1 MARFHALCLGV
12 VILLLGFA
20 GPATAQVA
28 HPAFGP
34 PEVETQAL
42 EPPPLRLAEQLELT
56 AMHSLAEAS
65 AGAGDQLAALIA
77 WNTAGNLPPQ
87 NGFSRPLATP
97 LLVHIGAAERT
108 VLTAERIG
116 GGWLSAVPS
125 GGHAWGTSVFVPES
139 ARLRLELQRVSLP
152 EGSRLWVWGES
163 DEPLAF
169 GLELLGPD
177 GTLWTPSVAGPTIH
191 LELLL
196 PDAEATVN
204 ASFEIAHVLELF
216 ELDTEGRPLPYTMLL
231 PEANESCLR
240 CAACYGD
247 GTVSGITLWR
257 RAIAHLQFVK
267 DGTSRICT
275 GGLLNP
281 TTDSPLPYMLTANHC
296 FATQASA
303 SSLEAYWD
311 YIASTCSG
319 PPPPLSSVPRS
330 NGATLLATNANSDFT
345 FVRLN
350 SIPGSRTFLGWDAR
364 DTAVANGAPLY
375 RLSHPL
381 GYQLA
386 YSRSL
391 AWNPPMNCGW
401 STAQFLFSDPQP
413 ELGHGATFG
422 GSSGSPVI
430 LTGGYVVGQL
440 TGVCGPNNNEP
451 CLAGILDSVVDGRFS
466 VTYPSIS
473 SYLNP
478 SSPPPPPPPPSSC
491 TRNAETAC
499 LLSNRFEVKVTW
511 RTSQSSGNAKV
522 MSFGGQRTESDQ
534 SVFYSFYDAAN
545 FEMGVKVLNGCGIN
559 DRFWIFV
566 SGLTN
571 QEYKVTVRDTR
582 TGAVKT
588 YSNPMGNYPTT
599 VGDTSALPCP

>member
-12 VILLLGFA
+12 VTLLLGFA
-20 GPATAQVA
+20 GPASAQVA

-34 PEVETQAL
+34 PEVETHAL

-77 WNTAGNLPPQ
+77 WNTAGNLPLRD
-87 NGFSRPLATP
+87 GFSRPLPTP
-97 LLVHIGAAERT
+97 LLVRIGAAERT

-139 ARLRLELQRVSLP
+139 ARLRLELRHVSLP
-152 EGSRLWVWGES
+152 EESRLWVWGES

-169 GLELLGPD
+169 GLELLDPD

-196 PDAEATVN
+196 PDAEATAN

-216 ELDTEGRPLPYTMLL
+216 ELDTEGRPLPYPMLL
-231 PEANESCLR
+231 PEEDESCLKD
-240 CAACYGD
+240 AACYGD
-247 GTVSGITLWR
+247 GTVSGIINWR
-257 RAIAHLQFVK
+257 RAFAHLRYVK
-267 DGTSRICT
+267 DGSGYICT
-275 GGLLNP
+275 GGLLN
-281 TTDSPLPYMLTANHC
+281 TTTSSFVPYLLTANHC
-296 FATQASA
+296 FSTQASA

-311 YIASTCSG
+311 YIASTCNGS
-319 PPPPLSSVPRS
+319 PPPLSSVPRS
-330 NGATLLATNANSDFT
+330 NGATLLATNAGSDFT
-345 FVRLN
+345 FVRLSN
-350 SIPGSRTFLGWDAR
+350 LPGSRWFLGWNAN
-364 DTAVANGAPLY
+364 TNAVVNGAPLY
-375 RLSHPL
+375 RLSHPR
-381 GYQLA
+381 GYALK
-386 YSRSL
+386 YSRTL
-391 AWNPPMNCGW
+391 AWDPPGVCSELPTGR
-401 STAQFLFSDPQP
+401 FLYSDPQP

-440 TGVCGPNNNEP
+440 YGSCGIDLSEP
-451 CLAGILDSVVDGRFS
+451 CHAGPDYSVVDGRFNI
-466 VTYPSIS
+466 TYPSIS

-478 SSPPPPPPPPSSC
+478 SSPPPPPPASC

-522 MSFGGQRTESDQ
+522 MSFGGQRAESDQ
-534 SVFYSFYDAAN
+534 SAFYYFYDAAN

-559 DRFWIFV
+559 NRFWIFV

-571 QEYKVTVRDTR
+571 QEFKVTVRDTK

-588 YSNPMGNYPTT
+588 YSNPMGKYPTT
-599 VGDTSALPCP
+599 IGDTSALPCP